1 MTSSSILIIIY
12 SMKKAFIPLLLGASL
27 WIIPARA
34 YEEADLIAL
43 ARANVE
49 AAVQNK
55 TPPATS
61 HGERARP
68 VFVTIERAGQVIGCR
83 GTLQAR
89 FGSLEAEVGN
99 AARSAA
105 RTDPRYRPLTPA
117 DLKNYLVTVTVIE
130 SQTPLEIADISSL
143 QRDEGLVLQSGNRV
157 GVVLPWE
164 GNDARVRLGWTYKK
178 AGVAPGASCR
188 LYRLQAERF
197 RG

>member
-1 MTSSSILIIIY
+1 M
-12 SMKKAFIPLLLGASL
+12 F
-27 WIIPARA
+27 WARA

-49 AAVQNK
+49 AAVKHQA
-55 TPPATS
+55 PPTTDKS
-61 HGERARP
+61 ERARP
-68 VFVTIERAGQVIGCR
+68 VFVTIERDGKVIGCR

-89 FGSLEAEVGN
+89 FGSLQAEVAG

-105 RTDPRYRPLTPA
+105 TTDPRYRPLAPG

-130 SQTPLEIADISSL
+130 KQTPLEKANIGSL
-143 QRDEGLVLQSGNRV
+143 QRGEGLVLQSGNRV

-164 GNDARVRLGWTYKK
+164 GSDARVRLSWAYKK
-178 AGVAPGASCR
+178 AGVTPGASCR
-188 LYRLQAERF
+188 LYRLQAARF

>member
-1 MTSSSILIIIY
+1 MNKSL
-12 SMKKAFIPLLLGASL
+12 APVFLAALL
-27 WIIPARA
+27 WIVPARA

-49 AAVQNK
+49 AAVNNRAA
-55 TPPATS
+55 PDSS
-61 HGERARP
+61 HGERVRP

-89 FGSLEAEVGN
+89 FGSLEAEVAG

-105 RTDPRYRPLTPA
+105 RTDPRYRPLTSA
-117 DLKNYLVTVTVIE
+117 DLKNYRVTVTVIE
-130 SQTPLEIADISSL
+130 SQTPLEKAQIGSL
-143 QRDEGLVLQSGNRV
+143 QRGEGLVLQSGNRV

-164 GNDARVRLGWTYKK
+164 GSDARTRLGWAYKK
-178 AGVAPGASCR
+178 AGVSPGTNCR
-188 LYRLQAERF
+188 LYRLQAARF

>member
-1 MTSSSILIIIY
+1 MNRTY
-12 SMKKAFIPLLLGASL
+12 IPIFLGALL

-34 YEEADLIAL
+34 YQEADLIAL

-49 AAVQNK
+49 AAVKNQA
-55 TPPATS
+55 PPAPDK
-61 HGERARP
+61 GERARP
-68 VFVTIERAGQVIGCR
+68 VFVTIERGGKVIGCR

-89 FGSLEAEVGN
+89 FGSLQAEVAG

-105 RTDPRYRPLTPA
+105 RTDPRYRPIAPA

-130 SQTPLEIADISSL
+130 SQTPLEIADIGSL
-143 QRDEGLVLQSGNRV
+143 QRSEGLALQSGNRV

-164 GNDARVRLGWTYKK
+164 GGDARVRLGWAYKK

-188 LYRLQAERF
+188 LYRLQAGRF

>member
-1 MTSSSILIIIY
+1 MKRASLLI
-12 SMKKAFIPLLLGASL
+12 FLGAL
-27 WIIPARA
+27 AWILPARA

-49 AAVQNK
+49 AAVKNQA
-55 TPPATS
+55 PPTSS

-68 VFVTIERAGQVIGCR
+68 VFVTIERGNQVIGCR

-89 FGSLEAEVGN
+89 FGSLEAEVAG

-105 RTDPRYRPLTPA
+105 RTDPRYRPLTSA
-117 DLKNYLVTVTVIE
+117 DLRNYRVTVTIIE
-130 SQTPLEIADISSL
+130 SQTPLEISAIGSL
-143 QRDEGLVLQSGNRV
+143 QRGEGLVLQSGNRV

-164 GNDARVRLGWTYKK
+164 GSDARVRLGWAYKK

-188 LYRLQAERF
+188 LYRLRAARF

>member
-1 MTSSSILIIIY
+1 MTFPSILIIIY
-12 SMKKAFIPLLLGASL
+12 SMKKAFIPIFLGALLGIS
-27 WIIPARA
+27 PARA

-49 AAVQNK
+49 AAVQNQ
-55 TPPATS
+55 TPPAPEK
-61 HGERARP
+61 GERARP
-68 VFVTIERAGQVIGCR
+68 VFVTIERGGKVIGCR

-89 FGSLEAEVGN
+89 FGSLQAEVAG
-99 AARSAA
+99 AARSAT
-105 RTDPRYRPLTPA
+105 RSDPRYRPLTPA

-130 SQTPLEIADISSL
+130 SQTPLGIANIGSL
-143 QRDEGLVLQSGNRV
+143 QRGEGLVLQSGNRV

-164 GNDARVRLGWTYKK
+164 GNDARVRLGWAYKK

-188 LYRLQAERF
+188 LYRLQAARF

>member
-1 MTSSSILIIIY
+1 MGSIFPTL
-12 SMKKAFIPLLLGASL
+12 
-27 WIIPARA
+27 PARA

-49 AAVQNK
+49 AAVKNQS
-55 TPPATS
+55 PPTSS

-68 VFVTIERAGQVIGCR
+68 VFVTIERGGKVLGCR

-89 FGSLEAEVGN
+89 FGSLEAEVCN

-105 RTDPRYRPLTPA
+105 RNDPRYPPLSPA
-117 DLKNYLVTVTVIE
+117 DLKKYLVTVTVVE
-130 SQTPLEIADISSL
+130 SQTPLEMANIGSL
-143 QRDEGLVLQSGNRV
+143 QRGEGLVLQSGNRV

-164 GNDARVRLGWTYKK
+164 GNDARVRLGWAYKK

-188 LYRLQAERF
+188 LYRLKAARF

>member
-1 MTSSSILIIIY
+1 
-12 SMKKAFIPLLLGASL
+12 MKRTFIPILLGALL
-27 WIIPARA
+27 WICPASA

-49 AAVQNK
+49 ASVKNQAPL
-55 TPPATS
+55 TTS

-68 VFVTIERAGQVIGCR
+68 VFVTIERGGKVIGCR

-89 FGSLEAEVGN
+89 FGSLQAEVAN

-105 RTDPRYRPLTPA
+105 RTDPRYRPLAPA

-130 SQTPLEIADISSL
+130 SQTPLEISDIGSL
-143 QRDEGLVLQSGNRV
+143 QRGEGLVLQSGNRV

-164 GNDARVRLGWTYKK
+164 GNDARVRLGWAYKK
-178 AGVAPGASCR
+178 AGVSPGTNCR
-188 LYRLQAERF
+188 LYRLQAARF